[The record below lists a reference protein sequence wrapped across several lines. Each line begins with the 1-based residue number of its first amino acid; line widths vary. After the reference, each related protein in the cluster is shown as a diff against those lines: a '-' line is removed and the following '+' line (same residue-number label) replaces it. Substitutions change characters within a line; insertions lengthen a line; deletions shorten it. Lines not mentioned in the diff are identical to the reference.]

1 MFLETFSLHLSD
13 HLLIVFL
20 SHNPKAINLI
30 TRLRLVLSHLREHEF
45 KYSFLDL
52 LNPNSNCG
60 LDIESLLGYL
70 LHCPTYDSERDTLL
84 STLKNIDNNLLDL
97 TKSILTTTLLFGGN
111 SFDINN
117 NILKATM
124 NLVYLLKDLTSCFFN
139 KFTDCCRNEILNKKL
154 NIFIWLVTRLSF
166 SSYYFSLFFLCS

>member
-1 MFLETFSLHLSD
+1 MQNVPFFKTTKKIFLKGFFLSAIIQWNNLD
-13 HLLIVFL
+13 LNIRNLSSPIVFRNIFL
-20 SHNPKAINLI
+20 TFIRPSANSVFNSHNPKAINLN

-70 LHCPTYDSERDTLL
+70 LHYPTYDSERDTLL

-97 TKSILTTTLLFGGN
+97 TKSIFDYN
-111 SFDINN
+111 STF
-117 NILKATM
+117 
-124 NLVYLLKDLTSCFFN
+124 
-139 KFTDCCRNEILNKKL
+139 
-154 NIFIWLVTRLSF
+154 W
-166 SSYYFSLFFLCS
+166 